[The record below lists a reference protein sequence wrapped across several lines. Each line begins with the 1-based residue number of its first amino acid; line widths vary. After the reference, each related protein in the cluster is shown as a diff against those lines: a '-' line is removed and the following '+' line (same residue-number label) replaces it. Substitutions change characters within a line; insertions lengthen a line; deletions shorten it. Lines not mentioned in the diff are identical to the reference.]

1 MRQSAVMDA
10 VSSHG
15 SDRRQSHVL
24 IIEPSSSGTQLIA
37 AVTRLGHRALV
48 LSHNDADRTV
58 PPAELDRWGAE
69 LAVVDTNDLAAVR
82 ACASRLA
89 EQRVIAGVLPGFE
102 YYVPTAAVLAA
113 ELGLP
118 GLAPEICHR
127 VRDKLQMRQALAA
140 AGIAGPVF
148 RPVAGRDELA
158 SVAGQLGF
166 PLVLKPVRSAG
177 SIHVRLVHSPAE
189 LRSAYDA
196 IATDATLDLGV
207 SLGPEALVEEFIAGP
222 EFSVEGFVRNGRTVV
237 VSITEKMVS
246 DPPGFIE
253 LGHTV
258 PASID
263 AGCRRLIRD
272 WTAEVVRALG
282 VDCTV
287 FHLELRLRDGVPH
300 VIEFGARL
308 AGDAIPLLIELSN
321 GVDLADIFVR
331 LATGRPIEDI
341 APLPADSARQ
351 VAAIRFFYEP
361 GLEVISSAPAV
372 AELQALPAV
381 ISGEV
386 TASPGDR
393 PNCWLDSRSRLGW
406 VMMTGA
412 DRPSVDRSW
421 NAVRETVR
429 FS

>member
-1 MRQSAVMDA
+1 MKALSGN
-10 VSSHG
+10 G

-37 AVTRLGHRALV
+37 AVSRLGHRALV

-58 PPAELDRWGAE
+58 PPAELARWGAE
-69 LAVVDTNDLAAVR
+69 LVVVDTNDLAAVL

-89 EQRVIAGVLPGFE
+89 EQRDIVGVLPGFE
-102 YYVPTAAVLAA
+102 YYVPTAALLAA
-113 ELGLP
+113 EFGLP
-118 GLAPEICHR
+118 GLAPEICLR

-158 SVAGQLGF
+158 AVAGQVGF
-166 PLVLKPVRSAG
+166 PLVLKPTQSAG
-177 SIHVRLVHSPAE
+177 SIHVTLVHSLAE
-189 LRSAYDA
+189 LRAAYDA
-196 IATDATLDLGV
+196 IVTDATLDFGV
-207 SLGPEALVEEFIAGP
+207 SLGPEALVEEFVAGP
-222 EFSVEGFVRNGRTVV
+222 EFSVEGYVRNGRTVV
-237 VSITEKMVS
+237 VSITEKLVS
-246 DPPGFIE
+246 EPPGFIE

-258 PASID
+258 PAALD
-263 AGCRRLIRD
+263 AGCRCVIRD

-287 FHLELRLRDGVPH
+287 FHLELRLRDGVPY

-308 AGDAIPLLIELSN
+308 AGDAIPLLIELST

-331 LATGRPIEDI
+331 LATDRPIEDI
-341 APLPADSARQ
+341 TALPTDSARQ

-361 GLEVISSAPAV
+361 GLEVISSAPAP
-372 AELQALPAV
+372 AELHALPAV

-386 TASPGDR
+386 TAGPGDR

-421 NAVRETVR
+421 NAVRRTVR
-429 FS
+429 FT